1 MQKQKFYIIGHNPNT
16 LEEAEDFLK
25 AGANALEPDICF
37 DKSKPEQ
44 FFVSHGPPVGNPFTA
59 EHSLVNYLTGLRKLI
74 TDPRINYNLAMIT
87 FDIKTPT
94 FDINKFISIV
104 FENFSSF
111 AICDGVALIITVP
124 SLTSVGFLNAYDQ
137 TKPNLAIGVDD
148 EKSAKNVEAA
158 FKASGQ
164 KKIVYANG
172 NIVGNVEL
180 GLFKSIMAAKGVQA
194 IGQGNSFSIIY
205 TWVLHRNSSIRSFL
219 DVHIDG
225 IIVDLDVVPRLLK
238 ILREDHFSAMYELA
252 QNSYNP
258 FIGPPPSRYL
268 LTIKTRDVNFA
279 GTDVPVKFT
288 IVGLKGMLETT
299 LDCDF
304 KDVMER
310 GETDFLTLEGNDIGQ
325 IVCLTV
331 AQLRSGINSGWLPES
346 IKLESPL
353 IPAPL
358 TFNYGPNEWVDHE
371 HPITKLPS

>member
-37 DKSKPEQ
+37 DASKPEQ
-44 FFVSHGPPVGNPFTA
+44 FFVSHGPPLGNPFTA
-59 EHSLVNYLTGLRKLI
+59 EHSLVKYLTGLRKLI
-74 TDPRINYNLAMIT
+74 TDPSINYNLAMIT

-94 FDINKFISIV
+94 FDINKFISLV
-104 FENFSSF
+104 FDNFSSF
-111 AICDGVALIITVP
+111 PICDGVALIITVP
-124 SLTSVGFLNAYDQ
+124 SLTSVTFLNAYDQ
-137 TKPNLAIGVDD
+137 TKANLAIGVDD

-158 FKASGQ
+158 FKAGGQ
-164 KKIVYANG
+164 KTIIYANG

-180 GLFKSIMAAKGVQA
+180 GLFKSIMAAKGLQVP
-194 IGQGNSFSIIY
+194 GNSFRLIY
-205 TWVLHRNSSIRSFL
+205 TWVLHRKSAIRSYL
-219 DVHIDG
+219 DLHIDG

-252 QNSYNP
+252 HNSYNP
-258 FIGPPPSRYL
+258 FVGPPPSRYL
-268 LTIKTRDVNFA
+268 LTIKTRDANFA

-288 IVGLKGMLETT
+288 LVGLKGMLETT

-353 IPAPL
+353 IPTPM
-358 TFNYGPNEWVDHE
+358 TFNYGPNEWVDLE